1 MQDKF
6 KSIRVAV
13 TASLILGSALATAQN
28 SEVRM
33 NVSLKD
39 ADLVTATRMITEKTG
54 VQFYFTGTKQ
64 FSRVTTTLKDQTADD
79 VIRYICDSAGAYV
92 TKDENG
98 VYRISADKPTTV
110 AVVNETRPA
119 ASIIKKIKL
128 LHQGADEI
136 YTQVVM
142 GRILDPL
149 TKHRDMGRAFEMAR
163 RVVAPGSQVG
173 AAATSFFD
181 SAQKINQYK
190 PQSTPQNG
198 GFDSSNS
205 DSNGSGS
212 SISLPGEAAFQR
224 GGGMAGGGGGMA
236 GGGGLGGGAGQGGGG
251 LGGGLGGGGGLQG
264 GGGTQLQPGQGLVPS
279 TIDFITYDPTDNSL
293 IVRGS
298 SEDDINQLANIIA
311 QFDVAPK
318 QVSIK
323 VEFITTT
330 ENIDQSLGYSIQYS
344 RGALIAGMNASE
356 FQRATD
362 PVFFTY
368 ASGDAVMRLRTRLSS
383 GYGRVVTAP
392 IIRTINNT
400 PATVSAFT
408 FDFILVSNTQTTAN
422 GGVFTTTTPQQ
433 LTIGTSLSVTPRING
448 DGTISMAL
456 SPFVSTPTGTRS
468 IPVSNGVTQ
477 EFPIFTSNSVF
488 AVAIVKD
495 GDTIVLGGLNTD
507 STNTLVNRVP
517 VLSDLPI
524 VGQFFRRTQ
533 KQKTSSELLIFVT
546 PKIIDDSETGIN
558 P

>member
-1 MQDKF
+1 MQRKF

-13 TASLILGSALATAQN
+13 AATLALGSALATAQN
-28 SEVRM
+28 SDIKM

-79 VIRYICDSAGAYV
+79 VIRYICDAAGAYV
-92 TKDENG
+92 SKDANG
-98 VYRISADKPTTV
+98 VYRISADKPAVTV
-110 AVVNETRPA
+110 APVENRA
-119 ASIIKKIKL
+119 SASIIKKIKL
-128 LHQGADEI
+128 LHQGADDI
-136 YTQVVM
+136 FTQVVM

-149 TKHRDMGRAFEMAR
+149 AKHRDLGRAFEMAK
-163 RVVAPGSQVG
+163 RVVAPATQVG

-181 SAQKINQYK
+181 SAQRINQFK
-190 PQSTPQNG
+190 PSAVPAELGANQSA
-198 GFDSSNS
+198 S
-205 DSNGSGS
+205 DLGVGGS
-212 SISLPGEAAFQR
+212 SISLPGTEAFQR
-224 GGGMAGGGGGMA
+224 GGGA
-236 GGGGLGGGAGQGGGG
+236 
-251 LGGGLGGGGGLQG
+251 GLGGGGGGQLGGGGGQLG
-264 GGGTQLQPGQGLVPS
+264 GGGGQLGGGGGLGQGGGTQLTPGQGLVPS

-298 SEDDINQLANIIA
+298 SEEDINQLANIIA

-330 ENIDQSLGYSIQYS
+330 ENVDQSLGYSIQYS
-344 RGALIAGMNASE
+344 RGALIAGMNQTE
-356 FQRATD
+356 FQRASD

-368 ASGDAVMRLRTRLSS
+368 ASGDAVFRLRTRISN

-392 IIRTINNT
+392 VIRTVNNT
-400 PATVSAFT
+400 PATVFAST
-408 FDFILVSNTQTTAN
+408 TDYILSSVTTSNGV
-422 GGVFTTTTPQQ
+422 GGVNTFTTPQAIQ
-433 LTIGTSLSVTPRING
+433 IGTSLSVTPRING
-448 DGTISMAL
+448 DGTISLGIA
-456 SPFVSTPTGTRS
+456 PTVSSITGTRS
-468 IPVSNGVTQ
+468 IAVSATQ
-477 EFPIFTSNSVF
+477 NQEVPIFTTQSVT
-488 AVAIVKD
+488 AVIIVKD

-524 VGQFFRRTQ
+524 VGQFFKRTQ

-546 PKIIDDSETGIN
+546 PKIIDDSDNGFN